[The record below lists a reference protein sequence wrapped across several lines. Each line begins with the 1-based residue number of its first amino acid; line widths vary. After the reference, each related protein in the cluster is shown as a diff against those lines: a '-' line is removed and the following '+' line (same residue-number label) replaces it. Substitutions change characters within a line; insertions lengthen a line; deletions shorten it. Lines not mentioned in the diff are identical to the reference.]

1 MSLETKT
8 VIGKVSPKRGD
19 GTNDIESDCDVNN
32 EVSDLGHVPSMTTT
46 TFSRQLSD
54 QLADPSLIR
63 GVEVGTVLQ
72 FFGRAFSS
80 TTGGIVASQ
89 DDYML
94 SEITTYLSDFI
105 SHDWSS
111 GRWKKTILLLWTYN
125 GTAALGVSMVF
136 SMALAFLQMDFVNV
150 LPKPRPLHV
159 KIDGEDLFLTCGIW
173 CTTLSPLMFFAA
185 LLFWRRF
192 CSVLGMISP
201 LLFVDKFC
209 IDQVD
214 EARKTAAIL
223 GLAGFLR
230 CSQRL
235 VVCWTPRYFTRLWTI
250 YEIASWFHLG
260 KSSSSILFQPVSH
273 PILVL
278 SIIVVLSFYFS
289 IRVMLRSAVVADL
302 DESWLL
308 GVLIVLAIGSFVIT
322 ARRQVR
328 EVGQLPRQL
337 EHFSIR
343 RANCFCCVHSHVMP
357 STGKRMPCDR
367 DLVYKTLTHWFAS
380 KGEDSQNSGDIS
392 MQDAALDRFDNFV
405 RTGFASK
412 VMTCVGRSGLP
423 YHQLLVA
430 MAPLWWYICD
440 MLPAV
445 ASVRHDLFIRYL
457 TGYVSYGAL
466 SLPAGVGL
474 IFNFFFLLDRCI
486 GSNHGPIVDFAVTFC
501 GFLFS
506 VATLLVVWLPISW
519 LNSYVQDYWLL
530 IILEIFLLLLTYGLF
545 GKPRLSEPTRRKCCG
560 VR

>member
-1 MSLETKT
+1 MVLVTKAD
-8 VIGKVSPKRGD
+8 INKVSPKSGD
-19 GTNDIESDCDVNN
+19 RTNDVEADYDAGYVLG
-32 EVSDLGHVPSMTTT
+32 DLGHVPSLASTIPSLATTAH
-46 TFSRQLSD
+46 SRQLSD

-63 GVEVGTVLQ
+63 GVDVGTVLQ
-72 FFGRAFSS
+72 YFGRAFSS

-94 SEITTYLSDFI
+94 SAITTHLDDFI

-125 GTAALGVSMVF
+125 GTAALGVSMIF

-159 KIDGEDLFLTCGIW
+159 KIAGEDLLLTCGIW
-173 CTTLSPLMFFAA
+173 CTTLAPLMFFAT

-192 CSVLGMISP
+192 CSALGVISP

-214 EARKTAAIL
+214 EDRKTAAIL

-230 CSQRL
+230 RSQRL

-260 KSSSSILFQPVSH
+260 KSTSSILFQPASH
-273 PILVL
+273 PVLVL
-278 SIIVVLSFYFS
+278 SIIVVLSLYFS
-289 IRVMLRSAVVADL
+289 VRVMLRSAVVADL

-308 GVLIVLAIGSFVIT
+308 GVLIVLAIGLFVIT
-322 ARRQVR
+322 AQRRVR
-328 EVGQLPRQL
+328 ELGQLPRQL
-337 EHFSIR
+337 EEFSIT
-343 RANCFCCVHSHVMP
+343 RANCFCCAHSHVMP
-357 STGKRMPCDR
+357 STGKHMPCDR
-367 DLVYKTLTHWFAS
+367 DLVYKTLTLWFAS
-380 KGEDSQNSGDIS
+380 KNEDSEDSVDIS
-392 MQDAALDRFDNFV
+392 MQDAALECFDNYV
-405 RTGFASK
+405 RTDFAAK
-412 VMTCVGRSGLP
+412 VLTCVGRSGMP
-423 YHQLLVA
+423 YRQLLVA

-457 TGYVSYGAL
+457 TGYFSYGAL

-474 IFNFFFLLDRCI
+474 IFNFLFLLDQCI
-486 GSNHGPIVDFAVTFC
+486 GSDRRSILDLAVTFW

-506 VATLLVVWLPISW
+506 LATLLVVWLPISW
-519 LNSYVQDYWLL
+519 LNSYVQDYWPL
-530 IILEIFLLLLTYGLF
+530 IIYESFLVLLTYGLF
-545 GKPRLSEPTRRKCCG
+545 GKPRLS
-560 VR
+560 